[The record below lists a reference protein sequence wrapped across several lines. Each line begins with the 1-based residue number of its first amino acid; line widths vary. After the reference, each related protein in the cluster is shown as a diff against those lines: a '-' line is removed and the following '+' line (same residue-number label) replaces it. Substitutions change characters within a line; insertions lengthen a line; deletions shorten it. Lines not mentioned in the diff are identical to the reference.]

1 LTGIFGLGSEPR
13 YEEAQRARRLAQ
25 SRSYTWPMGR
35 AGLARPGPVMGRA
48 KLAGPRHD
56 TINCRAVPCRHL
68 GLRRS
73 PSPALLTLI
82 GPCRAVVPCWASVPC
97 WPYTHITNMNIHA
110 NSKYVRNTFV
120 RQSRIQYTTI
130 QYTNTA
136 LLSPQ
141 YTTIQYTNT
150 SLHHQPYN
158 QTISHSAIAIQVYK
172 HYTTSHTI
180 RQSAI
185 VPLPY
190 KYTSITPPA
199 IQNQTIS
206 HT

>member
-1 LTGIFGLGSEPR
+1 
-13 YEEAQRARRLAQ
+13 
-25 SRSYTWPMGR
+25 MGR

-48 KLAGPRHD
+48 KLAGPRHG
-56 TINCRAVPCRHL
+56 TINCRVVPCRHL

-73 PSPALLTLI
+73 SSPTLLTLI
-82 GPCRAVVPCWASVPC
+82 GLCRAVVPCWASVLC

-120 RQSRIQYTTI
+120 RQSRIQI
-130 QYTNTA
+130 QSYNT
-136 LLSPQ
+136 L
-141 YTTIQYTNT
+141 IQHYC
-150 SLHHQPYN
+150 HHNIQPYN
-158 QTISHSAIAIQVYK
+158 TLIH